1 MLTGLD
7 RHEATGRGL
16 AGLDLEHWICFLSQD
31 RLDMADDEPASL
43 VVALDPVE
51 QDVQSCARTLN
62 ARGEFSDHRLD
73 RGEAEVDAA

>member
-1 MLTGLD
+1 
-7 RHEATGRGL
+7 
-16 AGLDLEHWICFLSQD
+16 
-31 RLDMADDEPASL
+31 MADDEPASL

-73 RGEAEVDAA
+73 RGEAEALKRSC